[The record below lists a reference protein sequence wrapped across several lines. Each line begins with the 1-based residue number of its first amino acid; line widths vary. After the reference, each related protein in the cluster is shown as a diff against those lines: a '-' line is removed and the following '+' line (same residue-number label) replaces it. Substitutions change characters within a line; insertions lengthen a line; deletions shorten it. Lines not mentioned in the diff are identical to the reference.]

1 MPTTL
6 RGIAGTLD
14 HSILQPFLTVE
25 GTAGGAYCAMEERDY
40 RALFQEMHPG
50 FFASEGIRTLPE
62 EWTYEE
68 MILPLG
74 EYSPEAVCIPVPEG
88 LVFGW
93 YRGSLEELRRAVAR
107 VDDQW
112 PQYFN
117 HSDRVF
123 YATADGELASF
134 CIVED
139 MGSFRGLKIGGPGC
153 VGTVPEY
160 RRQGIGLR
168 LVQLATGILKD
179 QGYDLS
185 YIHYTAVAPWYAKL
199 GYQTVL
205 KWNGRGFLDGK
216 DT

>member
-1 MPTTL
+1 
-6 RGIAGTLD
+6 
-14 HSILQPFLTVE
+14 
-25 GTAGGAYCAMEERDY
+25 
-40 RALFQEMHPG
+40 
-50 FFASEGIRTLPE
+50 
-62 EWTYEE
+62 
-68 MILPLG
+68 
-74 EYSPEAVCIPVPEG
+74 
-88 LVFGW
+88 
-93 YRGSLEELRRAVAR
+93 
-107 VDDQW
+107 
-112 PQYFN
+112 
-117 HSDRVF
+117 
-123 YATADGELASF
+123 
-134 CIVED
+134 